1 MNEIFDE
8 ISYCKGAA
16 CIMMITSY
24 LGMDL
29 FRKGICAYLEKHKY
43 GNARVTL
50 LPCACTGARGSA
62 SRRAGCDVIRL

>member
-24 LGMDL
+24 LGMEL

-43 GNARVTL
+43 IFFQKKIFDFFYSPHT
-50 LPCACTGARGSA
+50 
-62 SRRAGCDVIRL
+62 